1 MKDILIKIML
11 GIGINPPGR
20 FQNKIVDL
28 KTGKLILHPNNNE
41 SIDINTLSVVPY
53 SIYHDIEQPFLYQI
67 TVLIEYIVRI
77 VLNILKVLNIQKY

>member
-41 SIDINTLSVVPY
+41 SIDINTL
-53 SIYHDIEQPFLYQI
+53 YH
-67 TVLIEYIVRI
+67 VLRMVYTWSLSFMQWCLLHLRCRM
-77 VLNILKVLNIQKY
+77 LHCTGGSLPTSTPSRT